1 MMLTT
6 NLFNKANNEAMV
18 DIATAIKAEGWM
30 MMVKV
35 LEDKE
40 TALEKKIENKNGTA
54 TPEMIEGYKSEL
66 EEVCKEITN
75 LINKAGEVIA
85 TVEKVEAIIDKKL
98 IKILACAENSK
109 FEKYAIEWSDEEAE
123 DLYDAMCNIHGIN
136 GDEVDN
142 NNIKKSTDIIE
153 KIVRLNLSFPE
164 TEYTEKV
171 TVRLNKSDL
180 RLINETWVRGSR
192 NTYKKSKK
200 EGTIEYKST
209 ELKFVVSKRQKKN
222 EDAVYDWSRFNAVL
236 VQIALAKIAN
246 I

>member
-18 DIATAIKAEGWM
+18 DIATAIKAEGWL

-66 EEVCKEITN
+66 EEVRKEITN

-109 FEKYAIEWSDEEAE
+109 FEKYAVEWSDEEAE

-236 VQIALAKIAN
+236 VQIVLAKIAN

>member
-18 DIATAIKAEGWM
+18 EIATAIKAEGWL

-66 EEVCKEITN
+66 EEVRKEITN

-109 FEKYAIEWSDEEAE
+109 FEKYAIEWTDEDAE
-123 DLYDAMCNIHGIN
+123 DLYDAMCNIHGIS
-136 GDEVDN
+136 DEVDN

-153 KIVRLNLSFPE
+153 KIVRLNLSFAE
-164 TEYTEKV
+164 TDLTEKV
-171 TVRLNKSDL
+171 TVRLNKSDFK
-180 RLINETWVRGSR
+180 LINETWVRGSR

-236 VQIALAKIAN
+236 VQIVLAKIAN